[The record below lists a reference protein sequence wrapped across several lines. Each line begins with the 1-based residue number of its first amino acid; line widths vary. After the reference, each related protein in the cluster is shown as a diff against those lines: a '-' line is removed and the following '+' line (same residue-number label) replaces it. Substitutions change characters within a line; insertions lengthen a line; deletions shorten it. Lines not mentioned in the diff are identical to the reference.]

1 MITRKLLLGL
11 LIIPFL
17 SACGAGQTFGPTIT
31 PTHTPTHTS
40 TSAPTA
46 TLTPTATF
54 TPTATLTATPTP
66 TPTAVRIQGKVYWT
80 ENDEIIENAL
90 VSLSTSGLEDSDPNY
105 MSIDTLTDEKGLYIF
120 DELEPGKYTL
130 SVMLL
135 PDKYEIRTSFPIDE
149 CNPRGLGKG
158 NSKEGENL
166 LSILKIGESHS
177 QYIVL
182 GFFVSAPTIEIIE
195 KDLDIFCGE

>member
-17 SACGAGQTFGPTIT
+17 SACGTAQVFGPTIT

-54 TPTATLTATPTP
+54 TPTPTSTP

-120 DELEPGKYTL
+120 DELEPGEYTL
-130 SVMLL
+130 SVILL
-135 PDKYEIRTSFPIDE
+135 PDRYEITTSFPIAE
-149 CNPRGLGKG
+149 CNPHGFGKG

-166 LSILKIGESHS
+166 LSILKVGENHS

-182 GFFVSAPTIEIIE
+182 GFLVSAPRIEIIE
-195 KDLDIFCGE
+195 KDLDIFCGK